1 MMRKTQGYRLA
12 TFLNISLLETLFIL
26 DHVPVRTGSNQFLQ
40 FQDKELRIDI
50 YPKM

>member
-12 TFLNISLLETLFIL
+12 TFSNIFFLVTLFIL

-40 FQDKELRIDI
+40 FQDKEFRNDI
-50 YPKM
+50 LTKM